1 MSVAG
6 DSAEEIVKIVLD
18 GTEVAFKIVGEGAKN
33 IGAVLIAMM
42 RDKKQNPR
50 GKTRL
55 MNMLKTG
62 KELKIYTFKVQDL
75 KKFAEEAK
83 SYGVGYCLLAKKR
96 NQKLDGVVD
105 IMIQAEDAPKVNRIA
120 DRFKFADVDR
130 ASISKDIGLDME
142 DEKQNNKSEEEKLI
156 DDLLSKPLS
165 KEELTNEQTEMPSPS
180 SKNTEEK
187 SQSEIS
193 SNTKPINKKT
203 IKKEKK
209 KSVKKELQEITKE
222 VKIREAN
229 KAKER
234 ESLLN
239 NQDNKSNSK
248 QHKEQNKGKHY
259 KVPKHLD
266 YSNNITNKLKSRKKV
281 R

>member
-50 GKTRL
+50 GRTRL

-62 KELKIYTFKVQDL
+62 KELKIYTFKAEDL
-75 KKFAEEAK
+75 KKFSQEAK
-83 SYGVGYCLLAKKR
+83 SYGVGYCVLAKKR
-96 NQKLDGVVD
+96 NQKIDGVVD

-120 DRFKFADVDR
+120 ERFEFADVDR
-130 ASISKDIGLDME
+130 ASISKDIGLDKE
-142 DEKQNNKSEEEKLI
+142 NEKQNNKSEEEKLI

-165 KEELTNEQTEMPSPS
+165 KEELTNEQAEMSSPS
-180 SKNTEEK
+180 SKNTEGK

-193 SNTKPINKKT
+193 SSTKQANKKT
-203 IKKEKK
+203 VKAEKK
-209 KSVKKELQEITKE
+209 KSVKQELQEITKE
-222 VKIREAN
+222 VKIREA
-229 KAKER
+229 KKTKVR
-234 ESLLN
+234 ENLLN
-239 NQDNKSNSK
+239 NQDNKSNPK
-248 QHKEQNKGKHY
+248 HLKEQGAGKHY
-259 KVPKHLD
+259 KAPKHFD
-266 YSNNITNKLKSRKKV
+266 YSKNKINKLKTRKKV